1 MYFSFVESI
10 IDLSSFSD
18 ESGIFMNEFCNLATK
33 IVDNELIT
41 LEKDKVY
48 DVRQDDS
55 FTLKGFFCSNT
66 AKKHE
71 NPDGTRYTALYLD
84 GKSNI
89 TIDGNGATL
98 LIHGKMTPLL
108 FNNCENITIKNL
120 TIDYACPTMS
130 EFKVLSNNNGTC
142 VIEINKDCL
151 YRIEGNNLIWQG
163 EKDLS
168 GVPYWE
174 DSYIGNRRHIK
185 LIDPETD
192 IPRDFRRADLDFE
205 AIEDLGKNQL
215 KITLVKK
222 DADFPVGAVFQT
234 RNIVRDQTGS
244 LFQRCKNLRFENLR
258 VKFMHGLGM
267 VSQYCENVTYTNCD
281 LTPADHRTITST
293 ADFFQFSGCKGD
305 IIIDNCRARGAH
317 DDYINVHGTHL
328 RIIEADSENKSIT
341 VRFMHDESWGFQAF
355 EVGDELEFIKW
366 NNLQP
371 YAQTIVKAYKKLN
384 DTDIL
389 LHLDRALPEIEIG
402 KDVVENATWTPNL
415 YVRNCDF
422 GRTSGRGILC
432 TTRGEIIIENN
443 RFYKLWGP
451 ALLMEDDCNFWFES
465 GYSKEVIF
473 RNNLIDSCDH
483 GITYPDAPVIRYTPK
498 IMDESFEG
506 FVHGRLIIENN
517 TFKNPISNKHAFHLE
532 YLKEAEIKNNFF
544 DTDYI
549 INSKNVGSI
558 IEENNTIKGSL

>member
-1 MYFSFVESI
+1 
-10 IDLSSFSD
+10 
-18 ESGIFMNEFCNLATK
+18 MNEFCNLVSNIK
-33 IVDNELIT
+33 DNDEII
-41 LEKDKVY
+41 LEKNKIY

-55 FTLKGFFCSNT
+55 YFLKEFYCSNT

-71 NPDGTRYTALYLD
+71 NPDGTRFSALYLD
-84 GKSNI
+84 SKKNV

-98 LIHGKMTPLL
+98 LVHGKMTPLL
-108 FNNCENITIKNL
+108 LNKCENITIKNL
-120 TIDYACPTMS
+120 IIDYACPTMA

-163 EKDLS
+163 ENNLN

-185 LIDPETD
+185 LIDPETG
-192 IPRDFRRADLDFE
+192 IPRDFRRADLDFK
-205 AIEDLGKNQL
+205 AIEDLGNNQL
-215 KITLVKK
+215 KVLLKKK
-222 DADFPVGAVFQT
+222 DADFPVGAKFQT

-244 LFQRCKNLRFENLR
+244 LYQRCKNLRFENLR

-267 VSQYCENVTYTNCD
+267 VSQFCENITYTNCD
-281 LTPADHRTITST
+281 LTPAPHRTITST

-305 IIIDNCRARGAH
+305 LIVENCKAQGAH

-328 RIIEADSENKSIT
+328 RIVKADYDNNSII

-355 EVGDELEFIKW
+355 EIGDELEFIKW
-366 NNLQP
+366 DNLQP
-371 YAQTIVKAYKKLN
+371 YDKTKVIAHKKLN

-389 LHLDRALPEIEIG
+389 LNLDRPLPQIEIG
-402 KDVVENATWTPNL
+402 KDVVENVTWTPNL

-422 GRTSGRGILC
+422 GTTSGRGILC

-443 RFYKLWGP
+443 RFYKLQGP

-465 GYSKEVIF
+465 GYSKEVVF
-473 RNNLIDSCDH
+473 RNNQIISCDH
-483 GITYPDAPVIRYTPK
+483 GTTYPGAPVIRYTPK
-498 IMDESFEG
+498 IMDENFKG
-506 FVHGRLIIENN
+506 FVHGKLILENN
-517 TFKNPISNKHAFHLE
+517 VFKNPIGEKHVIWLE
-532 YLKEAEIKNNFF
+532 YVKEAEIKNNIF
-544 DTDYI
+544 DADFAIETKNVYSI
-549 INSKNVGSI
+549 INQ
-558 IEENNTIKGSL
+558 NNFVKGSL

>member
-1 MYFSFVESI
+1 
-10 IDLSSFSD
+10 
-18 ESGIFMNEFCNLATK
+18 MNEFCKLVSIIK
-33 IVDNELIT
+33 DNDVII
-41 LEKDKVY
+41 LEKNKIY

-55 FTLKGFFCSNT
+55 FSLKGFYCTNT

-71 NPDGTRYTALYLD
+71 NPDGTRFSALYLD
-84 GKSNI
+84 NKKNV

-98 LIHGKMTPLL
+98 LVHGKMTPLL

-120 TIDYACPTMS
+120 TVDYACPTMA
-130 EFKVLSNNNGTC
+130 EFKVLSNEAGTC
-142 VIEINKDCL
+142 VIVINKDCL

-163 EKDLS
+163 EKDLN

-185 LIDPETD
+185 LIDPETV
-192 IPRDFRRADLDFE
+192 IPRDFKRADLDFE
-205 AIEDLGKNQL
+205 SIEDLGNNQL
-215 KITLVKK
+215 KIVLKKK
-222 DADFPVGAVFQT
+222 DADFPVGAIFQT

-244 LFQRCKNLRFENLR
+244 LFQRCKNLKFENLR

-267 VSQYCENVTYTNCD
+267 VSQYCENVTYQNCD
-281 LTPADHRTITST
+281 LTPAEHRTITST

-305 IIIDNCRARGAH
+305 LIVENCKAQGAH

-328 RIIEADSENKSIT
+328 RIVEADYKYNSII

-355 EVGDELEFIKW
+355 EIGDELESIKW

-371 YAQTIVKAYKKLN
+371 YYNTKVVSYKKLN

-389 LHLDRALPEIEIG
+389 LKLDRHLPEIEIG

-422 GRTSGRGILC
+422 GTTSGRGILC
-432 TTRGEIIIENN
+432 TTRGEVIIENN
-443 RFYKLWGP
+443 SFHKLQGP

-465 GYSKEVIF
+465 GYSKVVVF
-473 RNNLIDSCDH
+473 RNNQIINCDH
-483 GITYPDAPVIRYTPK
+483 GKTYPGAPVIRYTPK
-498 IMDESFEG
+498 IIDENFEG
-506 FVHGRLIIENN
+506 YVHGKLILENN
-517 TFKNPISNKHAFHLE
+517 IFKNPIGEKHIIWLE
-532 YLKEAEIKNNFF
+532 YLKEAEIKNNIF
-544 DTDYI
+544 DTDFEI
-549 INSKNVGSI
+549 KTKNVKDVI
-558 IEENNTIKGSL
+558 NENNLVKGSL

>member
-1 MYFSFVESI
+1 
-10 IDLSSFSD
+10 
-18 ESGIFMNEFCNLATK
+18 MNEFCNLVSNIKDNDIIILDKNK
-33 IVDNELIT
+33 I
-41 LEKDKVY
+41 Y

-55 FTLKGFFCSNT
+55 FFLKGFYCSNT

-71 NPDGTRYTALYLD
+71 NPDGTRFSALYLNF
-84 GKSNI
+84 KKNI
-89 TIDGNGATL
+89 TVDGNGATL
-98 LIHGKMTPLL
+98 LIHGKMTPILL
-108 FNNCENITIKNL
+108 NNCENITIKNL
-120 TIDYACPTMS
+120 TIDYACPTMA
-130 EFKVLSNNNGTC
+130 EFKVLSNENGTC

-151 YRIEGNNLIWQG
+151 YRVEGNNLIWQG
-163 EKDLS
+163 ENDLN

-174 DSYIGNRRHIK
+174 DSYIGNSRHIK
-185 LIDPETD
+185 IFDPETE
-192 IPRDFRRADLDFE
+192 ISRDFRRADLDFE
-205 AIEDLGKNQL
+205 SVKNLGNNQL
-215 KITLVKK
+215 KVVLKKK
-222 DADFPVGAVFQT
+222 DADFQVGCIYQT

-267 VSQYCENVTYTNCD
+267 VSQFCENVTFKNCD
-281 LTPADHRTITST
+281 LTPAKNRTITST

-305 IIIDNCRARGAH
+305 LIVENCKAQGAH

-328 RIIEADSENKSIT
+328 RIVEADYDNNSII

-371 YAQTIVKAYKKLN
+371 YDKTKVVSYKKLN

-389 LHLDRALPEIEIG
+389 LNLDRPLPEIEIN

-422 GRTSGRGILC
+422 GATSGRGILC

-443 RFYKLWGP
+443 RFYKLRGP

-473 RNNLIDSCDH
+473 RNNQVISCDC
-483 GITYPDAPVIRYTPK
+483 GKTYPDSPVIRYTPK
-498 IMDESFEG
+498 VMDKNFEG
-506 FVHGRLIIENN
+506 YVHGKLILENN
-517 TFKNPISNKHAFHLE
+517 TFKNPIGEKHVLWLE
-532 YLKEAEIKNNFF
+532 YLKEAEIKNNTF
-544 DTDYI
+544 DTDFDI
-549 INSKNVGSI
+549 KTKNVKDVVN
-558 IEENNTIKGSL
+558 ENNII

>member
-1 MYFSFVESI
+1 
-10 IDLSSFSD
+10 
-18 ESGIFMNEFCNLATK
+18 MNDFCNL
-33 IVDNELIT
+33 IVNIKDNET
-41 LEKDKVY
+41 VVLEKNKTY

-55 FTLKGFFCSNT
+55 FSLKGFFCSNT

-71 NPDGTRYTALYLD
+71 NPDGTRYSALYLD
-84 GKSNI
+84 GKKNI
-89 TIDGNGATL
+89 AIDGNGATL
-98 LIHGKMTPLL
+98 LIHGKMTPLV

-120 TIDYACPTMS
+120 TIDYACPTMA
-130 EFKVLSNNNGTC
+130 EFKVLSNENGSC
-142 VIEINKDCL
+142 IIEINKDCL
-151 YRIEGNNLIWQG
+151 YRIDGNNLIWQG
-163 EKDLS
+163 ENNLN

-205 AIEDLGKNQL
+205 SIEDSGNNQL
-215 KITLVKK
+215 KIVLKKK

-244 LFQRCKNLRFENLR
+244 LFQRCKNLKFENLR

-267 VSQYCENVTYTNCD
+267 VSQFCENVTYINCD
-281 LTPADHRTITST
+281 LTPAPHRTITST

-305 IIIDNCRARGAH
+305 LTIENCKANGAH

-328 RIIEADSENKSIT
+328 RIVEADYENNSII

-355 EVGDELEFIKW
+355 EVGDQLEFIKW

-371 YAQTIVKAYKKLN
+371 YAQTKVKAYKKLN

-389 LHLDRALPEIEIG
+389 LNLDRPLHEIEIG

-422 GRTSGRGILC
+422 GRTSGRGILS
-432 TTRGEIIIENN
+432 TTRGEVIIENN

-465 GYSKEVIF
+465 GYSKDVVF
-473 RNNLIDSCDH
+473 RNNEIISCDH
-483 GITYPDAPVIRYTPK
+483 GTTYPGAPVIRYTPK
-498 IMDESFEG
+498 IMDENFKG
-506 FVHGRLIIENN
+506 YVHHKLVLENN
-517 TFKNPISNKHAFHLE
+517 TFKNPIGEKHVIWLE
-532 YLKEAEIKNNFF
+532 YLKEAEIKNNIF
-544 DTDYI
+544 DAEFEIKT
-549 INSKNVGSI
+549 KNVRSI
-558 IEENNTIKGSL
+558 MNENNTLKGSL

>member
-1 MYFSFVESI
+1 
-10 IDLSSFSD
+10 
-18 ESGIFMNEFCNLATK
+18 MNDFCNLVSEIK
-33 IVDNELIT
+33 DNNVII
-41 LEKDKVY
+41 LEKNKIY

-55 FTLKGFFCSNT
+55 FSLKGFYCSNT

-71 NPDGTRYTALYLD
+71 NPDGTRFSALYLD
-84 GKSNI
+84 GKKNI
-89 TIDGNGATL
+89 TVDGNGATL

-108 FNNCENITIKNL
+108 FNKCENITIKNL
-120 TIDYACPTMS
+120 TIDYACPTMA
-130 EFKVLSNNNGTC
+130 EFKVISNENGTC
-142 VIEINKDCL
+142 VIEINEDCL

-163 EKDLS
+163 ENDLS

-185 LIDPETD
+185 IFDPETK
-192 IPRDFRRADLDFE
+192 ISRDFRRDDLDFE
-205 AIEDLGKNQL
+205 SIEEIGNNRL
-215 KITLVKK
+215 KIVLKKK
-222 DADFPVGAVFQT
+222 DADFPMGATFQT

-244 LFQRCKNLRFENLR
+244 LFQRCKNLMFENLR

-267 VSQYCENVTYTNCD
+267 VSQFCENVTYKNCD
-281 LTPADHRTITST
+281 LTPSPHRTITST

-305 IIIDNCRARGAH
+305 LIIKNCKAQGAH

-328 RIIEADSENKSIT
+328 RIVEADYENNTII

-355 EVGDELEFIKW
+355 EVEDELEFIKW

-371 YAQTIVKAYKKLN
+371 YDKTKVISYKKLN

-389 LHLDRALPEIEIG
+389 LNLDRPLPEIEIE
-402 KDVVENATWTPNL
+402 KDVVENVTWTPNL

-422 GRTSGRGILC
+422 GATSGRGVLC
-432 TTRGEIIIENN
+432 TTRGEVIIENN

-473 RNNLIDSCDH
+473 RNNTVISCDH
-483 GITYPDAPVIRYTPK
+483 GTTYPGAPAIRYTPK
-498 IMDESFEG
+498 IMDENFQAY
-506 FVHGRLIIENN
+506 VHGKLILENN
-517 TFKNPISNKHAFHLE
+517 IFKDPIGEKHVLWLE
-532 YLKEAEIKNNFF
+532 YLKEAEIINNTF
-544 DTDYI
+544 DTDFEI
-549 INSKNVGSI
+549 KTQNVGSI
-558 IEENNTIKGSL
+558 INENNTVKGNL